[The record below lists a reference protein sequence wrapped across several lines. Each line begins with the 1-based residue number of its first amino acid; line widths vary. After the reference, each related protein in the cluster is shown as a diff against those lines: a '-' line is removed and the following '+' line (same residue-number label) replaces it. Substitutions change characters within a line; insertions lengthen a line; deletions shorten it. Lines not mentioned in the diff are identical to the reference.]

1 LLERT
6 SKLEVAMERVDRLRD
21 WVESQRDLAFEIVR
35 IFLGLVL
42 FAQGVYF
49 VSHVGEVRSLLDRGG
64 VHLDFTSAVALGH
77 YVALAHLGGGFLL
90 ALGMMTRLAA
100 AVQIPVL
107 LGAVFLVH
115 LRAGLFGPGQ
125 NLELAVLVLLLLA
138 LCVFHGGGRLSV
150 DAYLTRHLQPPTEPV
165 AH

>member
-1 LLERT
+1 
-6 SKLEVAMERVDRLRD
+6 MERVERLRE
-21 WVESQRDLAFEIVR
+21 WVESQRDLTFEIVR

-49 VSHVGEVRSLLDRGG
+49 ITHVGDVRTLLDKGG
-64 VHLDFTSAVALGH
+64 VHLNFTSAVALGH

-100 AVQIPVL
+100 AVQLPVL
-107 LGAVFLVH
+107 VGAVFLVH
-115 LRAGLFGPGQ
+115 LRTGLFGPGQ
-125 NLELAVLVLLLLA
+125 NLELAALVLLLLG

-150 DAYLTRHLQPPTEPV
+150 DAYLRRNAQLGTEPLP
-165 AH
+165 H